1 MFPAQAIGKHPPN
14 EAVDRPFFLCFL
26 AGGIGAPSVTE
37 LRHDTPLT
45 DGCIV
50 TTLDWFSE
58 VALGDASEDLGV
70 S

>member
-14 EAVDRPFFLCFL
+14 EAVDRPFFLFFL

-45 DGCIV
+45 DGCMV
-50 TTLDWFSE
+50 TTLD
-58 VALGDASEDLGV
+58 
-70 S
+70 